1 MSLSLKAAI
10 RELYYWQYS
19 KLNNFHSMLYDLIA
33 KADNSNRAALRRGF
47 PSEVLAYEYW
57 YNSSD
62 PILFFKEKG
71 GIDL

>member
-1 MSLSLKAAI
+1 MIMSLSLKAAI

-33 KADNSNRAALRRGF
+33 KADNSNRAAL
-47 PSEVLAYEYW
+47 
-57 YNSSD
+57 
-62 PILFFKEKG
+62 KG